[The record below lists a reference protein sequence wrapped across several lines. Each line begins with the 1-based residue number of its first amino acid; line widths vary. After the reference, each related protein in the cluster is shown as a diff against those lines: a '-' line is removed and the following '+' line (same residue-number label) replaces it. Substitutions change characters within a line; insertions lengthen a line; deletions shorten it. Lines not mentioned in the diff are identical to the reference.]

1 MRSFS
6 SPLSFFEVPFVIPF
20 FRCFDPFAT
29 PLFLLFSLFLFS
41 GLEGAPLAPGGFL
54 FLLLLLVSF
63 DLLSF
68 FESIFLLLTFEDF
81 VDEEVFELVDEA
93 LSFLR
98 FFLYVRRMKT
108 KTISTIMGKSLI

>member
-6 SPLSFFEVPFVIPF
+6 LPFSSFFELPFVIPF
-20 FRCFDPFAT
+20 FRCFD

-41 GLEGAPLAPGGFL
+41 GFEGAPLAPAGGFL

-63 DLLSF
+63 NLLSF
-68 FESIFLLLTFEDF
+68 FESVFLLLTFEDF
-81 VDEEVFELVDEA
+81 VDEEVFESVDEA

-98 FFLYVRRMKT
+98 FLLFPFALGGV
-108 KTISTIMGKSLI
+108 